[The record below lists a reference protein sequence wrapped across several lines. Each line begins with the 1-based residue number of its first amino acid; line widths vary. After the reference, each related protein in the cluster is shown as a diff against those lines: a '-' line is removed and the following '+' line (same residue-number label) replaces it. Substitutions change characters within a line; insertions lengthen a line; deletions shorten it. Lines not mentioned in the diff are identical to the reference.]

1 MAKLEEEI
9 TVKGI
14 REVKN
19 ICDLLSKYYEELPK
33 ELQDSLVD
41 IEKYGI
47 SDIDRDVLDER
58 YPNGFNEQNS
68 LNLKQVISINEV
80 LRKVKIWD
88 NGLKSLYPEHF
99 WLKVNEDIIAEW

>member
-1 MAKLEEEI
+1 MKCEI

-14 REVKN
+14 IEVKN
-19 ICDLLSKYYEELPK
+19 ICDLLNKYYEELPK
-33 ELQDSLVD
+33 KLQDALVD

-47 SDIDRDVLDER
+47 SDIDSDVLDER
-58 YPNGFNEQNS
+58 YPNGFNEKNS
-68 LNLKQVISINEV
+68 LNLKKVISINEV

-88 NGLKSLYPEHF
+88 DGLKTLYPEHF